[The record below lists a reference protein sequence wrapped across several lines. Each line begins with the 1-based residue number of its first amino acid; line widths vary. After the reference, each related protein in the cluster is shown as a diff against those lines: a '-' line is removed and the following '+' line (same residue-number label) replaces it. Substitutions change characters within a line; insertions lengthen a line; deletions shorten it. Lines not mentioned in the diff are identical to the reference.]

1 MLGFFPRLY
10 EDELL
15 YSWLARYH
23 LYSLN
28 GSPKQTMEELFG
40 NRTQLAI
47 PDLPTHLSYLHRQ
60 LGHFHPVPLKQWITK
75 HTFYCYHTNFAL
87 PETREFVYQT
97 MRNGT
102 HKGAIHVMTGVMA
115 SGVKDKERLM
125 YCPYCVEE
133 DFQQYG
139 ETYWRLHH
147 QLPSVH
153 VCIKH
158 SCILQESTVSF
169 RPKNR
174 QEFVAATRENCSLNP
189 QHVTYSAKT
198 MEHLRVI
205 ARDSIQLAT
214 EDYEF
219 NWEPLQKAYQYLL
232 QHKGIANVKGRVN
245 QLELAQQ
252 FQAFYGQEAL
262 ELLQSSVDGE
272 NPSCW
277 LKAITRKHR
286 KAFHPVR
293 HLLLIRFLGERMDT
307 ILSCASRPYLP
318 FGKAPYP
325 CLNKSCEYYKR
336 DVIPDV
342 YITICTDTRK
352 PVGTFECPACRFTY
366 SRRGPDITGSNR
378 YKIGRIKSFG
388 EAWGHKLYYLI
399 NVKKLSYRATAHELG
414 VDTKT
419 VVKYVRKNEKVYVSQ
434 KVVQR
439 ESDKEKWLELCKAHP
454 EWTVTEIR
462 EKHPALYNRL
472 YRNCREWLLT
482 NSPKLKVQKIEA
494 SRINWAVRDREILQQ
509 VKQAVEELNQITP
522 PVRLTVSRIGTEIGQ
537 RNLLEKKINKMPQTK
552 VFLES
557 VTESTEQFQI
567 RRVRFFVEKL
577 RDKGELLEWRL
588 KRLAGLRS
596 DISPVVQAE
605 INRLIQQAECER

>member
-28 GSPKQTMEELFG
+28 ESPKQTMEELFG

-47 PDLPTHLSYLHRQ
+47 PDLPTCLAYLHRQ
-60 LGHFHPVPLKQWITK
+60 LEHFHPVSLEQWITK

-97 MRNGT
+97 MCNGV

-115 SGVKDKERLM
+115 SGVRDKERLM

-133 DFQQYG
+133 DFQRYG
-139 ETYWRLHH
+139 ETYWRLSH
-147 QLPSVH
+147 QLPSVY
-153 VCIKH
+153 VCTKH

-174 QEFVAATRENCSLNP
+174 QEFVAATRENCSSNRRN
-189 QHVTYSAKT
+189 VTYSAKT
-198 MEHLRVI
+198 MEHLHVM
-205 ARDSIQLAT
+205 AYDSIQLAI
-214 EDYEF
+214 EGYEF
-219 NWEPLQKAYQYLL
+219 NWELLQKAYRYLL
-232 QHKGIANVKGRVN
+232 QYKGIANVKGRVD
-245 QLELAQQ
+245 QHALAQQ

-262 ELLQSSVDGE
+262 NLLQSSVDVE
-272 NPSCW
+272 DPSCW

-286 KAFHPVR
+286 KSFHPVH
-293 HLLLIRFLGERMDT
+293 HLLLIRFLGERIDT
-307 ILSCASRPYLP
+307 ILSYASRPYIP
-318 FGKAPYP
+318 FGKSPYP
-325 CLNKSCEYYKR
+325 CLNKVCEHYKKDVIR
-336 DVIPDV
+336 DVH
-342 YITICTDTRK
+342 ITICTDTRS

-388 EAWGHKLYYLI
+388 EVWKHKLYYLI
-399 NVKKLSYRATAHELG
+399 SIKKLSYRATAYELG
-414 VDTKT
+414 VDTNT
-419 VVKYVRKNEKVYVSQ
+419 VIKYTRKNERVDVLSQ
-434 KVVQR
+434 KVVQW
-439 ESDKEKWLELCKAHP
+439 ESDKEKWLELCKTHL

-462 EKHPALYNRL
+462 EEHPALYIRL
-472 YRNCREWLLT
+472 YRNCREWLLA
-482 NSPKLKVQKIEA
+482 NSPKVKARKIVT
-494 SRINWAVRDREILQQ
+494 SRIDWVIRDSEVLQQ
-509 VKQAVEELNQITP
+509 VKQAVEHLYQVTP

-537 RNLLEKKINKMPQTK
+537 RNLLEKKINKIPETK

-557 VTESTEQFQI
+557 ATESTEQFQI
-567 RRVRFFVEKL
+567 RRVRFFVEQL
-577 RDKGELLEWRL
+577 HDKGELLEWRL
-588 KRLAGLRS
+588 KRLAGLRP

-605 INRLIQQAECER
+605 INRLIQQDE